1 MGLMLWLLVYAPC
14 ALLVIIVRLMVCLS
28 DPSGPEEHA
37 FVPVPFSEWIRVG
50 TGRACP
56 RVDLV
61 RYGHG
66 PV

>member
-1 MGLMLWLLVYAPC
+1 MDLILWLLVYALC
-14 ALLVIIVRLMVCLS
+14 ALLVIIVRLMVCTS

-37 FVPVPFSEWIRVG
+37 IVPVPFSEWIRVG
-50 TGRACP
+50 TDRACL

-61 RYGHG
+61 RNGHG